1 MGNTMKHFS
10 DWTNNTVVYKE
21 KISQSG
27 AGDIVYASEG
37 TTLHCYISGET
48 VMTVN
53 DKGDQIV
60 SNQQIYLD
68 GAVTGV
74 STIDFAELTGIFVVA
89 SRKRPIKAI
98 DPFYDE
104 DGNMDL
110 VVVYL

>member
-27 AGDIVYASEG
+27 AGDIVYASDG
-37 TTLHCYISGET
+37 VTLPCYISGET

-53 DKGDQIV
+53 DKGEQIV

-68 GAVTGV
+68 GSVTGV
-74 STIDFAELTGIFVVA
+74 STIAFTGIMEVA

>member
-10 DWTNNTVVYKE
+10 DWTNNTVTYKA

-27 AGDIVYASEG
+27 AGDIVYASDG
-37 TTLHCYISGET
+37 IILPCYISGET
-48 VMTVN
+48 VMAVN
-53 DKGDQIV
+53 DKGEQIV

-68 GAVTGV
+68 GSVTGV
-74 STIDFAELTGIFVVA
+74 STIDFTGIIEVA
-89 SRKRPIKAI
+89 GRKRPIKSI

>member
-21 KISQSG
+21 FISQSG
-27 AGDIVYASEG
+27 AGDIVYVSDG
-37 TTLHCYISGET
+37 VTLSCYISGET
-48 VMTVN
+48 VMTTN

-60 SNQQIYLD
+60 SNQQLYFD
-68 GAVTGV
+68 GSVTGV
-74 STIDFAELTGIFVVA
+74 STIDFTGIMEVA
-89 SRKRPIKAI
+89 GRKRPIKSI

>member
-21 KISQSG
+21 FISQSG
-27 AGDIVYASEG
+27 AGDIVYASDDV
-37 TTLHCYISGET
+37 TLSCYISGET
-48 VMTVN
+48 VMTTN

-60 SNQQIYLD
+60 SNQQLYFD
-68 GAVTGV
+68 GSVTGV
-74 STIDFAELTGIFVVA
+74 STIDFTGIMEVA
-89 SRKRPIKAI
+89 GRKRPIKSI